1 MMRPMKLA
9 GSQLMFGEN
18 SLDYLKTINTKK
30 VTIVIG
36 GHSVEKNGI
45 LDRVRNTLEE
55 NGVIIQIVRDVEPD
69 PCFETVYRGAKQM
82 IEFEPD
88 TIIALGGGSVMDAA
102 KTMWI
107 YYEHPELSKL
117 EEILAPNDFPKLRG
131 KAKFVC
137 IPSTAGTAS
146 EVSRSV
152 VISDSTGMK
161 HGIGNMEMMPDIAIC
176 DPLVTLTMPAHIT
189 AETGMDALTHAL
201 EALSSTRANYLSNIL
216 AKQASVDIINNLVI
230 AYKNG
235 NDIKTR
241 EIMLNASMVAGLAF
255 TNVSL
260 GIVHSMAHTL
270 GSYFQVSHGLADAII
285 LPYVIK
291 FNSDNKEAKNIY
303 DELVKDLGR
312 SGNLEDIIFELN
324 DSINIPRDF
333 SSVIKNRKAYLS
345 ELDEMAACAKA
356 DGCTKTNPIIP
367 TLDQFKDL
375 FVLLFPEK

>member
-117 EEILAPNDFPKLRG
+117 EDILAPNDFPKLRG

-230 AYKNG
+230 AFKNG

-345 ELDEMAACAKA
+345 ELDEMAVCAKA

-375 FVLLFPEK
+375 FALLFPEK

>member
-30 VTIVIG
+30 ATIVIG

-45 LDRVRNTLEE
+45 LDRVRNALEE

-117 EEILAPNDFPKLRG
+117 EDILAPNDFPKLRG

-291 FNSDNKEAKNIY
+291 FNSDNKEVKNIY